1 MAKKGRID
9 DIVDIPKIEEQIK
22 FVIGSLDKVIN
33 QLEKVSEVSAN
44 INFAGFSKAK
54 GVKDTTKAAEELNK
68 EMAASEPLLKQLN
81 QLMQNKTQLEA
92 KLVTLQT
99 EEAKKAVELKLATQ
113 ARNKELQEQVKL
125 DAAAVGSLKRMRLEL
140 EALKKQYTEATSD
153 AARQALLPGIEDLSK
168 KVTEAEHAMG
178 VFNRQVG
185 NYELAGK
192 SMRTELREM
201 TEQLAQMKAQ
211 GLEETEVFIQL
222 REKAGELADI
232 MSDARAEIK
241 NMASDTKSMDQLISV
256 AEGLAGAYTVVEGA
270 SALLGTENEELQKTF
285 VKLQAAMAVLNGLRS
300 IQNVLQKESAAYA
313 LAENVQKKLSV
324 LLTYA
329 QNKAETGGV
338 ITRKLATAA
347 QWALNAAMAAN
358 PAGLL
363 LAALVALVGI
373 GYILFKVF
381 TSNAEIQKTYAA
393 AIKTTQKAVDNLN
406 REMEKN
412 VRLMEASG
420 ESQQAIIREKIR
432 AAEEEYDRQ
441 SKLISMLIADYKHLS
456 DEQKEQLKELQ
467 KAQQDNNDKI
477 SQLNDEQLATAIKQ
491 DQQAQKLKLE
501 TMKEGLDKELAL
513 LRYNANEEIKQ
524 AGDNSKLVAA
534 INGKLAADEQALR
547 KKYAEEYLKSER
559 ESITKLEESRISLMR
574 EGFTKEL
581 AQMKLSYGQKIAELE
596 DQLKTEENLT
606 AAQRER
612 IKQTIIN
619 IRKDQLQEEE
629 KLIIEEGIKANEKQ
643 IELINIRLS
652 ATKQGT
658 LEETELKLRSLD
670 LQRANEIAEAE
681 KTGMDVAAIN
691 AKYDKLKADLTLE
704 YALSSLDKESRQK
717 FTGVEKQL
725 REELNL
731 LRDQLEDKKIN
742 TEEFERQRE
751 ALENKYNI
759 KRAENQVNLAHQ
771 ELEKIKAAGG
781 DILSAEEKL
790 VAAQMALDE
799 AKTANFIA
807 NRDKEK
813 EAQQK
818 LSQSLTELGQETFN
832 SLQAIWNSQFQVQMN
847 ELDAAAKKDEEEK
860 EKEIA
865 RAGNTKE
872 AKDAINAKYEA
883 KQKERDAQRKKIEL
897 EQAKFA
903 KTMALFQIGINTAMA
918 ISKIWADVPK
928 MDFGASTIALTA
940 AAGLM
945 GILQAAAV
953 AAQPLPQY
961 FKGRKDGPAEWA
973 WVGERGTEAIEHDG
987 KITMTPDKPTL
998 TFLPA
1003 GAKVIPHHELGKITD
1018 NYTIQASSS
1027 SGESY
1032 DLARLEEE
1040 FRRLK
1045 EAIINKKEYHLDI
1058 TEKGLR
1064 KFVKSGDTY
1073 QEYLNKNVKL

>member
-54 GVKDTTKAAEELNK
+54 GVKDTTQAAEELNK
-68 EMAASEPLLKQLN
+68 QMAASEPLLKQLN
-81 QLMQNKTQLEA
+81 ELMQNKTQLEA

-222 REKAGELADI
+222 RDKAGELADI
-232 MSDARAEIK
+232 MSDARAEIM
-241 NMASDTKSMDQLISV
+241 NMASDTKTLDQFISV

-329 QNKAETGGV
+329 QNKAETGGI

-491 DQQAQKLKLE
+491 DQEAQKLKLE
-501 TMKEGLDKELAL
+501 SMKDGLNKELAL
-513 LRYNANEEIKQ
+513 LRFNANEEIKQ
-524 AGDNSKLVAA
+524 AGDNAKLVAA
-534 INGKLAADEQALR
+534 INGKLASDEQALR

-559 ESITKLEESRISLMR
+559 SVSVKLQESRIRLLKD
-574 EGFTKEL
+574 GFTKDLEET
-581 AQMKLSYGQKIAELE
+581 KLNYAEKIADLQ
-596 DQLKTEENLT
+596 DQLKTEENLS
-606 AAQRER
+606 ASARKK
-612 IKQTIIN
+612 INQTIIN
-619 IRKDQLQEEE
+619 LRKEQLIEEE
-629 KLIIEEGIKANEKQ
+629 KLIVEWGIKANERQ
-643 IELINIRLS
+643 IELINIRL
-652 ATKQGT
+652 AAVKQGT
-658 LEETELKLRSLD
+658 DEELD
-670 LQRANEIAEAE
+670 LKIRSIELQRQIELANAE
-681 KTGMDVAAIN
+681 KTGMDIVAIN
-691 AKYDKLKADLTLE
+691 AKYDKLKADE
-704 YALSSLDKESRQK
+704 SFNYAIANLDKESKARINKLLQSQMEEERIIGDKYKSGILSKEDYESELTKIQQK
-717 FTGVEKQL
+717 YGTQNLSETVKLAEAELAKAKELGLDTVDIEKNLNDAKKALYDQDIANFNEANEKKLAAQQKLKDSMLQL
-725 REELNL
+725 GQELFNSIQSIQNAQFQEELNL
-731 LRDQLEDKKIN
+731 IE
-742 TEEFERQRE
+742 
-751 ALENKYNI
+751 
-759 KRAENQVNLAHQ
+759 
-771 ELEKIKAAGG
+771 
-781 DILSAEEKL
+781 
-790 VAAQMALDE
+790 
-799 AKTANFIA
+799 
-807 NRDKEK
+807 
-813 EAQQK
+813 QQ
-818 LSQSLTELGQETFN
+818 
-832 SLQAIWNSQFQVQMN
+832 
-847 ELDAAAKKDEEEK
+847 AKKDEDAKAAELL
-860 EKEIA
+860 
-865 RAGNTKE
+865 RAGNNKGLI
-872 AKDAINAKYEA
+872 DQINARYAA
-883 KQKERDAQRKKIEL
+883 KEKERDAQRKKIEL
-897 EQAKFA
+897 EQAKFS
-903 KTMALFQIGINTAMA
+903 KTMALFQIGVNTAMA
-918 ISKIWADVPK
+918 ISKIWAEVPK
-928 MDFGASTIALTA
+928 ADFGVSTIVLTA

-961 FKGRKDGPAEWA
+961 FKGRDNGPAEWA
-973 WVGERGTEAIEHDG
+973 IVGERGEEAIEHEG
-987 KITMTPDKPTL
+987 KITMTPDRPTI
-998 TFLPA
+998 TFLPE
-1003 GAKVIPHHELGKITD
+1003 GARVIPNHKLDTLKE
-1018 NYTIQASSS
+1018 NYAVRTADQRS
-1027 SGESY
+1027 SY
-1032 DLARLEEE
+1032 DFRRLEEE
-1040 FRRLK
+1040 FHQLGNTIK
-1045 EAIINKKEYHLDI
+1045 NKKEFHLSI
-1058 TEKGLR
+1058 TENGLR
-1064 KFVKSGDTY
+1064 KFVKSGDSF
-1073 QEYLNKNVKL
+1073 QEYLNRNVRL

>member
-54 GVKDTTKAAEELNK
+54 GVKDTTQAAEELNK
-68 EMAASEPLLKQLN
+68 QMAASEPLLKQLN
-81 QLMQNKTQLEA
+81 ELMQNKTQLEA

-222 REKAGELADI
+222 RDKAGELADI
-232 MSDARAEIK
+232 MSDARAEIM
-241 NMASDTKSMDQLISV
+241 NMASDTKTLDQFISV

-329 QNKAETGGV
+329 QNKAETGGI

-491 DQQAQKLKLE
+491 DQEAQKLKLE
-501 TMKEGLDKELAL
+501 SMKDGLNKELAL
-513 LRYNANEEIKQ
+513 LRFNANEEIKQ
-524 AGDNSKLVAA
+524 AGDNAKLVAA
-534 INGKLAADEQALR
+534 INGKLASDEQALR

-559 ESITKLEESRISLMR
+559 ETITKLAESRISLMS
-574 EGFTKEL
+574 EGFQKEL
-581 AQMKLSYGQKIAELE
+581 ASLRLSSSEKIAELE
-596 DQLKTEENLT
+596 EQLRTEETLT
-606 AAQRER
+606 IAQKER
-612 IKQTIIN
+612 INQTIIN
-619 IRKDQLQEEE
+619 LKKKLAKDEETLIIDDQIKSKQRDLEYINDKLEAVKAGSEEEYNLKLQAIEKQRSIEELEADKVGISKDAINSKWDKKIADESFNYAIANLDKESKARINKLLQSQLEEE
-629 KLIIEEGIKANEKQ
+629 KIIGDKYKNGLLSKEEYEK
-643 IELINIRLS
+643 ELTKIQQKYGTQNLSEAIR
-652 ATKQGT
+652 
-658 LEETELKLRSLD
+658 
-670 LQRANEIAEAE
+670 IAEAE
-681 KTGMDVAAIN
+681 LAKAKELGLETVDIEKNLNDAKKALYDQDIANFNEANEKKLAAQQ
-691 AKYDKLKADLTLE
+691 KLKDSML
-704 YALSSLDKESRQK
+704 
-717 FTGVEKQL
+717 QL
-725 REELNL
+725 GQELFNSIQSIQNAQFQEELNL
-731 LRDQLEDKKIN
+731 IE
-742 TEEFERQRE
+742 
-751 ALENKYNI
+751 
-759 KRAENQVNLAHQ
+759 
-771 ELEKIKAAGG
+771 
-781 DILSAEEKL
+781 
-790 VAAQMALDE
+790 
-799 AKTANFIA
+799 
-807 NRDKEK
+807 
-813 EAQQK
+813 QQ
-818 LSQSLTELGQETFN
+818 
-832 SLQAIWNSQFQVQMN
+832 
-847 ELDAAAKKDEEEK
+847 AKKDEDAKAAELL
-860 EKEIA
+860 
-865 RAGNTKE
+865 RAGNNKGLI
-872 AKDAINAKYEA
+872 DQINARYAA
-883 KQKERDAQRKKIEL
+883 KEKERDAQRKKIEL
-897 EQAKFA
+897 EQAKFS
-903 KTMALFQIGINTAMA
+903 KTMALFQIGVNTAMA
-918 ISKIWADVPK
+918 ISKIWAEVPK
-928 MDFGASTIALTA
+928 ADFGVSTIALTA

-961 FKGRKDGPAEWA
+961 FKGRDNGPAEWA
-973 WVGERGTEAIEHDG
+973 IVGERGEEAIEHEG
-987 KITMTPDKPTL
+987 KITMTPDRPTI
-998 TFLPA
+998 TFLPE
-1003 GAKVIPHHELGKITD
+1003 GARVIPNHKLDTLKE
-1018 NYTIQASSS
+1018 NYAVRTADQRS
-1027 SGESY
+1027 SY
-1032 DLARLEEE
+1032 DFRRLEEE
-1040 FRRLK
+1040 FHQLGNTIK
-1045 EAIINKKEYHLDI
+1045 NKKEFHLSI
-1058 TEKGLR
+1058 TENGLR
-1064 KFVKSGDTY
+1064 KFVKSGDSF
-1073 QEYLNKNVKL
+1073 QEYLNRNVRL